1 MTNDWTTT
9 HDLILLYIACGRG
22 GDRELDEV
30 EKDEIAALVGARRPK
45 MHPNQLHEV
54 LEQTHLT
61 YLGRGGPELVLSAI
75 ESLASELSRQ
85 ERIGVLQDLTKV
97 ASADGLVLPGEVNFI
112 AAVARAWGLRGAQPG
127 N

>member
-1 MTNDWTTT
+1 MTDHWTGT

-30 EKDEIAALVGARRPK
+30 EKGEIATLVEARRPD
-45 MHPNQLHEV
+45 MTPEQVREV

-61 YLGRGGPELVLSAI
+61 YLGKGGPELVLSAI
-75 ESLASELSRQ
+75 QSLAEELSRQ

-97 ASADGLVLPGEVNFI
+97 ASADGLVLPGEVDFI
-112 AAVARAWGLRGAQPG
+112 SAVARAWGLRQARPG